1 MSGRRGSS
9 PVRVAVVGLG
19 WAGRTIWLSR
29 LRAHPAFE
37 PVALVEPDPVLRAS
51 VAREAAGTA
60 VHASTDR
67 LSADSVDLAVVAVPN
82 HLHAPVAERLLT
94 AGIPV
99 FLEKPLCL
107 TSAEVDR
114 LAAAEAARGA
124 VLLGGSAACYRADV
138 TALRQLTASLGE
150 IRHAELSWRRARG
163 VPAGAGWFTS
173 RHLAGGG
180 ALVDLGWHLLDVARL
195 VLGHRVFEQIVGSVS
210 ADFVDGR
217 SFKAA
222 WREDDPAAGGPG
234 ADVEDTAHAFM
245 VTADGLSVGLTAG
258 WASHEAVDSTVF
270 RIEGSEGTAE
280 LRCTFGFSPNR
291 LDGSLLTHT
300 VGGVAAPAEAVAEPV
315 GAEYDRQLDALPALL
330 ADPGSRGRAVA
341 EARWVIEVIER
352 VYASAAPAGA
362 GRPLSGV
369 GR

>member
-1 MSGRRGSS
+1 MTGRRKV
-9 PVRVAVVGLG
+9 PIRVAVIGLG

-29 LRAHPAFE
+29 LRTHPAYE
-37 PVALVEPDPVLRAS
+37 LVALVEPDPVLRAS
-51 VAREAAGTA
+51 AAREAGGTA

-67 LSADSVDLAVVAVPN
+67 LSADAVDLAVVAVPN
-82 HLHAPVAERLLT
+82 HLHAPVAEALLT

-114 LAAAEAARGA
+114 LAAAEAAGGA
-124 VLLGGSAACYRADV
+124 TLLGGSAAGYRADV
-138 TALRQLTASLGE
+138 AALRQLTGSLGR

-163 VPAGAGWFTS
+163 VPAGAGWFTD

-195 VLGHRVFEQIVGSVS
+195 LLGPLVFEQVAGSVS

-217 SFKAA
+217 SFRAA
-222 WREDDPAAGGPG
+222 WREDDPAGGGPG
-234 ADVEDTAHAFM
+234 ADVEDTAHAFL
-245 VTADGLSVGLTAG
+245 VTADGLSAGITAG
-258 WASHEAVDSTVF
+258 WASHEALDRTVL

-291 LDGSLLTHT
+291 LDGSRLTHT
-300 VGGVAAPAEAVAEPV
+300 VGGVTTPAEVPAEPI

-330 ADPGSRGRAVA
+330 ADPASRGRAVEDA
-341 EARWVIEVIER
+341 GWVIDVIER
-352 VYASAAPAGA
+352 VYTSAPA

>member
-1 MSGRRGSS
+1 MTGRRKP
-9 PVRVAVVGLG
+9 PVRVAVIGLG

-29 LRAHPAFE
+29 LRSHPAYE
-37 PVALVEPDPVLRAS
+37 LVALVEPDPVLRAS
-51 VAREAAGTA
+51 VAREAGGTA
-60 VHASTDR
+60 VHASADR
-67 LSADSVDLAVVAVPN
+67 LSADAVDLAVVAVPN
-82 HLHAPVAERLLT
+82 HLHAPVAAELLT

-114 LAAAEAARGA
+114 LAAAEAAGGA
-124 VLLGGSAACYRADV
+124 TLLGGSAAGYRADV
-138 TALRQLTASLGE
+138 AALRELTGSLGT

-163 VPAGAGWFTS
+163 VPAGAGWFTA

-195 VLGHRVFEQIVGSVS
+195 LLGPLAVEQVAGSVS

-217 SFKAA
+217 SFRAA
-222 WREDDPAAGGPG
+222 WREDDPVDGA
-234 ADVEDTAHAFM
+234 ADVEDTAHAFL

-258 WASHEAVDSTVF
+258 WASHEALDRTVL

-291 LDGSLLTHT
+291 LDGSRLSHT
-300 VGGVAAPAEAVAEPV
+300 VGGVAAPAGAPAEPV

-330 ADPGSRGRAVA
+330 ADPASRGRAI
-341 EARWVIEVIER
+341 EDARWVIDVIER
-352 VYASAAPAGA
+352 VYASAPA